1 MRRQLPGSSKLLL
14 LIVCCLAG
22 RVQTNAQQPVWA
34 ATGALGTARTNH
46 TATLLTNGKVLVVGG
61 VRVAEP
67 CCTLAEDAEL
77 YDPATGRWS
86 ATGSPATPRYDHVAV
101 RLDNGK
107 VLIAGGG
114 DSFLPFSNS
123 AELYDPDTGTW
134 SLSGSLREFHTF
146 HTGVLL
152 NDGRVLIA
160 GGLAGES
167 AEIYNPATNS
177 WSPASSMNM
186 GRSLHSMTL
195 LPDGKALVAGGLD
208 FESDDV
214 IRTSEIYD
222 PATNR
227 WTLTGELTGPRLLHQ
242 TTLLA
247 NGKVLI
253 VGGGDALAPAT
264 TSELYD
270 PATGGWTRTGNLS
283 LPRIQPSLILLP
295 DGKALAAGGTI
306 NSAELYDPATGNW
319 TPAAMP
325 GEIRFGQTATLLPNG
340 KVLVVGGNV
349 PFGAVLSSAE
359 LFDSGASI
367 ITSLSAASFG
377 TGRLAPEA
385 IVAGFGAN
393 LAASTQTAIG
403 LPLPTQ
409 LAGVRLRVR
418 DVTGA
423 ERDAPLLFVSP
434 DQINCQIPPGTA
446 NGPAT
451 LTVSSGAVGIVDIAG
466 VAPGLFTA
474 NANGQGVAAAVALRI
489 KADGSQSFEPVA
501 RFDATQNRFV
511 AAPIDLGPDLGTA
524 TDQVFLVLY
533 GTGLRLRSAQSAVS
547 VTIGGTN
554 SDVLFADTAPGFAG
568 LDQINVRVPRSLAGR
583 GEVDVTL
590 AADGHTANKVRIN
603 IR

>member
-1 MRRQLPGSSKLLL
+1 M
-14 LIVCCLAG
+14 
-22 RVQTNAQQPVWA
+22 
-34 ATGALGTARTNH
+34 
-46 TATLLTNGKVLVVGG
+46 TLLPN
-61 VRVAEP
+61 
-67 CCTLAEDAEL
+67 
-77 YDPATGRWS
+77 
-86 ATGSPATPRYDHVAV
+86 
-101 RLDNGK
+101 
-107 VLIAGGG
+107 
-114 DSFLPFSNS
+114 
-123 AELYDPDTGTW
+123 
-134 SLSGSLREFHTF
+134 
-146 HTGVLL
+146 
-152 NDGRVLIA
+152 GRVLIA
-160 GGLAGES
+160 GG
-167 AEIYNPATNS
+167 
-177 WSPASSMNM
+177 
-186 GRSLHSMTL
+186 R
-195 LPDGKALVAGGLD
+195 
-208 FESDDV
+208 
-214 IRTSEIYD
+214 
-222 PATNR
+222 
-227 WTLTGELTGPRLLHQ
+227 TLTGP
-242 TTLLA
+242 TL
-247 NGKVLI
+247 
-253 VGGGDALAPAT
+253 
-264 TSELYD
+264 
-270 PATGGWTRTGNLS
+270 
-283 LPRIQPSLILLP
+283 
-295 DGKALAAGGTI
+295 AG
-306 NSAELYDPATGNW
+306 
-319 TPAAMP
+319 
-325 GEIRFGQTATLLPNG
+325 
-340 KVLVVGGNV
+340 
-349 PFGAVLSSAE
+349 AE

-393 LAASTQTAIG
+393 LAAGTQTAIG

-434 DQINCQIPPGTA
+434 DQINYQIPPGTA

-451 LTVSSGAVGIVDIAG
+451 LTVSSGAVGIVDVAR